1 MKLFNFLKRKKTIE
15 KNNENKEV
23 LWEELGSYILT
34 EQKKV
39 EENKSE
45 FFESVHNIILEHSAD
60 IEKNLQLMTG
70 IEFAC
75 GEDALQKR
83 TRYVAKTFEL
93 LQDTGS
99 VRQPAASVNRRISE
113 LQIQQLQNAER
124 LSLRNS
130 ILQQNRRL
138 QLEADQRQD
147 NLEKELL
154 RQEIN
159 SAPFP
164 GN

>member
-60 IEKNLQLMTG
+60 IEKKVETLESIDIDSKK
-70 IEFAC
+70 IE
-75 GEDALQKR
+75 ER
-83 TRYVAKTFEL
+83 AKIIVKQSVEKYETEVKKLLVEL
-93 LQDTGS
+93 K
-99 VRQPAASVNRRISE
+99 
-113 LQIQQLQNAER
+113 
-124 LSLRNS
+124 NS
-130 ILQQNRRL
+130 N
-138 QLEADQRQD
+138 
-147 NLEKELL
+147 KKK
-154 RQEIN
+154 
-159 SAPFP
+159 F
-164 GN
+164 